1 MNTIPHS
8 RELRRTFY
16 DDVSSS
22 VVDAIA
28 AGVKRGK
35 IHISIPETNTAQDV
49 YRVGTVLELAR
60 EIVCAIAQDG
70 KRVRVCV
77 QGSMGVGVFQG
88 LPLQLS
94 GLRRLL
100 EKMDWPEAVEPF
112 VTFGAV
118 GADEVD
124 AGDDV
129 FLLLGPQ
136 NIVGESFAP
145 PPATWTDTP
154 MHTHTD
160 TRRGK

>member
-1 MNTIPHS
+1 MRLND
-8 RELRRTFY
+8 LRTGGPRIGVFGYRKATFL
-16 DDVSSS
+16 SSS
-22 VVDAIA
+22 
-28 AGVKRGK
+28 
-35 IHISIPETNTAQDV
+35 S
-49 YRVGTVLELAR
+49 
-60 EIVCAIAQDG
+60 
-70 KRVRVCV
+70 
-77 QGSMGVGVFQG
+77 
-88 LPLQLS
+88 PLQLS